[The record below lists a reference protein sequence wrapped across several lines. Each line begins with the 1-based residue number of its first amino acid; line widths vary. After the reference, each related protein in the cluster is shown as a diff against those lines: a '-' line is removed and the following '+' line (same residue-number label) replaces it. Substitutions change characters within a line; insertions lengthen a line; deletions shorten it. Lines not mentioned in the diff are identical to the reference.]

1 MRIIHIKYYIGRS
14 YSISFSFWG
23 KIIMLFTIWSA
34 FVFLPNSPI
43 TTDEVLTVHLF
54 PAAFQLKF
62 NFHIDLFK
70 TILNATQ
77 PNDEFMEGLV
87 NV

>member
-1 MRIIHIKYYIGRS
+1 
-14 YSISFSFWG
+14 
-23 KIIMLFTIWSA
+23 MLFTTRGA
-34 FVFLPNSPI
+34 FVFLPNSTI
-43 TTDEVLTVHLF
+43 TTNEVLTIHLF

-70 TILNATQ
+70 TILDVTHT
-77 PNDEFMEGLV
+77 NDEFMEGLV

>member
-1 MRIIHIKYYIGRS
+1 MYSFQIVLLQQMKYLLYI
-14 YSISFSFWG
+14 FFLL
-23 KIIMLFTIWSA
+23 LF
-34 FVFLPNSPI
+34 N
-43 TTDEVLTVHLF
+43 
-54 PAAFQLKF
+54 F